1 MTRTSRADRP
11 VRGDR
16 GATLIIAIGFVVM
29 IGTIAAGLSSLVVSA
44 MGDRLIL
51 AELRDRQY
59 AADGAIEL
67 AVAHVR
73 SLDVAHGGTCSAPPG
88 HIVDVLNEQS
98 IRVDWKHSCTSV
110 RGGDGVVVQQ
120 RNATFVACPDTG
132 AACTPSTAVISAQIN
147 FQQSTAGAVTHTY
160 VQTWSVTG

>member
-1 MTRTSRADRP
+1 MTRTSRTDRP

-29 IGTIAAGLSSLVVSA
+29 IGAIAAGLSSLVVSA
-44 MGDRLIL
+44 MGDRFIL

-73 SLDVAHGGTCSAPPG
+73 SLDAAHGGTCSAPPG

-98 IRVDWKHSCTSV
+98 RTAILRLGAKQEGILRKHLILPNGRIRDSV
-110 RGGDGVVVQQ
+110 IFSILDDEWPEVKQ
-120 RNATFVACPDTG
+120 RL
-132 AACTPSTAVISAQIN
+132 ISALNQKT
-147 FQQSTAGAVTHTY
+147 SP
-160 VQTWSVTG
+160 